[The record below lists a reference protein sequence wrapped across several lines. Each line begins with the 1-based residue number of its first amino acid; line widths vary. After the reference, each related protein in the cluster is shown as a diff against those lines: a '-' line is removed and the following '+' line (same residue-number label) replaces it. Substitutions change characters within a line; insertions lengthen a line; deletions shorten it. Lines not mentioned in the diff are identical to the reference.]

1 MKEQERKET
10 HPGFR
15 GTATVYEEL
24 TAILE
29 GSCVNF
35 SIHTNEPSRTVADAK
50 ARLLFPVE
58 RIVKTIAF
66 RSRSGVVILAALR
79 GTGRVDY
86 ARLAAI
92 LGLNRRDLTA
102 LSPEE
107 VHEELGVEPGS
118 VSPLLLRE
126 SLLLILD
133 RKMAGSETLFCGI
146 GRPDRTLEIAFADL
160 VQLTGG
166 QVADLSREG

>member
-1 MKEQERKET
+1 MMEQERKEIY
-10 HPGFR
+10 PGFR
-15 GTATVYEEL
+15 GTATVHEEL
-24 TAILE
+24 TAMLH
-29 GSCVNF
+29 GSGVNF
-35 SIHTNEPSRTVADAK
+35 SIHTHEPSRTVADAE

-66 RSRSGVVILAALR
+66 RARSGAVILAALR

-92 LGLNRRDLTA
+92 IGVNRRDLTA

-107 VHEELGVEPGS
+107 VHKELGVEPGS

-126 SLLLILD
+126 NLLVIFD
-133 RKMAGSETLFCGI
+133 RKMAGSETVFCGI
-146 GRPDRTLEIAFADL
+146 GRPDRTLEIDFADL